1 MIAILK
7 GQLELLHDQYVILDV
22 NGVGYKIFVSPYTMG
37 KVAGMGQ
44 TVLYT
49 HTYVREDSLSLYGFL
64 SLEELEM
71 FEMLIS
77 ISGIGPKAGLGIL
90 SIAEPKTIRNAIANE
105 DSSIL
110 TKVSGV
116 GKKTAERVILEL
128 KSKIGQLPAHEK
140 HAVSGDADALDALIS
155 MGYSVAESRDALK
168 AIPEEVK
175 DVAKRVTSALR
186 LLGRK

>member
-1 MIAILK
+1 MIATLK
-7 GQLELLHDQYVILDV
+7 GNIELLRDTYVILDV
-22 NGVGYKIFVSPYTMG
+22 GGVGYKIFVSPYTMG
-37 KVAGMGQ
+37 KLAGTGSAL
-44 TVLYT
+44 LYT
-49 HTYVREDSLSLYGFL
+49 HTYVREDSLALYGFM

-90 SIAEPKTIRNAIANE
+90 SIADPRTIRTAIANE

-128 KSKIGQLPAHEK
+128 RSKIGQLPAHEK
-140 HAVSGDADALDALIS
+140 HEVSADADALDALMA
-155 MGYSVAESRDALK
+155 MGYPVTQAREALK
-168 AIPEEVK
+168 HVPAEIT
-175 DVAKRVTSALR
+175 DAAKRVTAALKI
-186 LLGRK
+186 LGRK